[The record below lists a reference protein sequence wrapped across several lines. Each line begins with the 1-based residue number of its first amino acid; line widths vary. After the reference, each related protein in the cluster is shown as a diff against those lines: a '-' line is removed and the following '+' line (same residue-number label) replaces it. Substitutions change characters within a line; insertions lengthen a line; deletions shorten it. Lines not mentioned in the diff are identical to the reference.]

1 MKMSLLC
8 LRKEFD
14 SVDDMFMLSLC
25 RTLTLINKETTT
37 IRITLSLRH
46 EIAKQSGIERNL

>member
-1 MKMSLLC
+1 MSLLC